1 MTAGSTKKLRLLIA
15 DDHHLVRDGL
25 KALLSSLFEIQSIHE
40 AADGEEAVEKALST
54 KPDLILLDV
63 QMPKMNGLEA
73 LKVIKKAL
81 PQAKVIM
88 LTILDEDEAV
98 SEALKLGAE
107 GYLIKHSTT
116 EELKNAINKVIMGES
131 YVSPETA
138 ANIIKSLTE
147 EKTQQQK
154 KKLTS
159 REIEILQ
166 LMSEGKTNKEIAYAL
181 NLSEQTVK
189 THAKKI
195 FRKMNVAD
203 RAQAVAEGLRK
214 HLVK

>member
-1 MTAGSTKKLRLLIA
+1 MAAGSTKKLRLLIA